1 MSRNLII
8 LTVTAI
14 LLMIFQVLILK
25 YFVIF
30 GIGFCFLY
38 LMFLL
43 FLPLEIGFASAMI
56 IGLIAGL
63 IVDLFYNTLG
73 IHAFACVLI
82 TFLRP
87 YWMKWNKPRSG
98 YEVNDLPMI
107 TNYGLGWFV
116 IYALPL
122 IFIHAL
128 TVFLIESGGNQLVGI
143 SILKS
148 AVTAL
153 ISLVFMIAIQYLFYS
168 KAKR

>member
-8 LTVTAI
+8 LTFTAI
-14 LLMIFQVLILK
+14 VLMIFQVLFLK
-25 YFVIF
+25 YFVLF

-43 FLPLEIGFASAMI
+43 FLPLEIGFASAMV

-73 IHAFACVLI
+73 IHAFSCVLI
-82 TFLRP
+82 MFIRP

-98 YEVNDLPMI
+98 YEINDLPMI

-128 TVFLIESGGNQLVGI
+128 AVFLIESGGSQLIGL

-148 AVTAL
+148 VVTSF

>member
-8 LTVTAI
+8 LTFTAI
-14 LLMIFQVLILK
+14 VLMLLQVLILK
-25 YFVIF
+25 YFVLF

-43 FLPLEIGFASAMI
+43 FLPLEIGFASAMV

-82 TFLRP
+82 MFLRP
-87 YWMKWNKPRSG
+87 YWMKWSKPRSG

-107 TNYGLGWFV
+107 
-116 IYALPL
+116 YALPL
-122 IFIHAL
+122 IFIHTL
-128 TVFLIESGGNQLVGI
+128 TVFLIESGGNQLMGL

-148 AVTAL
+148 IVTTL